1 MEKDRVSM
9 LFAADA
15 SERMLHKNVE
25 GGTGL
30 AWVDTAGALQETL
43 LSTAQWGDGGCNTL
57 S

>member
-1 MEKDRVSM
+1 MSM

-15 SERMLHKNVE
+15 SERMLDKNVE

-43 LSTAQWGDGGCNTL
+43 LSTAQCGDGGSNTL